1 MDLMKEGRMKH
12 PTTRHVQEIIV
23 QKSRFIGVLDR
34 VRNRDELIALVDDC
48 RVQYPNARHYCFA
61 FNAGEAGSS
70 RLVGHSDDGEPHGTA
85 GQPML
90 NVLMHADVGEVG
102 VVVVRYFGGIKLG
115 KGGLAR
121 AYADTVKA
129 VLDTAPVA
137 EVVPVREIT
146 LTLSYAQAARVM
158 NWVESNQAE
167 VIDQKFAVNVAI
179 TLRVPEHQVFELTDV
194 LQQMGVFLGE
204 PQLTDLNQG

>member
-1 MDLMKEGRMKH
+1 MKL
-12 PTTRHVQEIIV
+12 PAARHVQELIV

-34 VRNRDELIALVDDC
+34 VRDREELIALVDDC
-48 RVQYPNARHYCFA
+48 RVNYPNARHYCFA
-61 FNAGEAGSS
+61 FNAGEPGSS

-102 VVVVRYFGGIKLG
+102 IVVVRYFGGIKLG

-137 EVVPVREIT
+137 EVVPMQEIP

-158 NWVESNQAE
+158 NWVESAKVEVVNQQFAANVE
-167 VIDQKFAVNVAI
+167 V
-179 TLRVPEHQVFELTDV
+179 TLRVPEQKVSELTDV
-194 LQQMGVFLGE
+194 LQQMGVF
-204 PQLTDLNQG
+204 Q